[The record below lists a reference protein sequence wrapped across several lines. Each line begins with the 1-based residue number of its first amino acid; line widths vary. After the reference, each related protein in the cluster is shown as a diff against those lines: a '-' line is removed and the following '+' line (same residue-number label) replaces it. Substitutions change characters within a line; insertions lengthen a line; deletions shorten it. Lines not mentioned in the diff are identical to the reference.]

1 MNERDRT
8 RLYDMLAEAHRV
20 QKFLKGKTRDDLW
33 QDTLLAY
40 AVIRAIEIV
49 GEAATQCSSEIR
61 QLHPEIP
68 WRNIWHA

>member
-33 QDTLLAY
+33 
-40 AVIRAIEIV
+40 
-49 GEAATQCSSEIR
+49 
-61 QLHPEIP
+61 
-68 WRNIWHA
+68 